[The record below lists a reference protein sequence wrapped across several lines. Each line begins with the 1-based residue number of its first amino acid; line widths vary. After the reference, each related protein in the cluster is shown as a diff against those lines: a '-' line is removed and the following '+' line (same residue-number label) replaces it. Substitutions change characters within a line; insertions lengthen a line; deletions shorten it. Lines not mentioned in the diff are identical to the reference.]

1 MQATEKISAEA
12 MAAYRRTARLR
23 AAADTE
29 RRRQRL
35 EHGRKVARQ
44 AAALLRQRFHVEKVV
59 VFGSLLRPEH
69 FGERSDVDLA
79 LQGLADQDFLSA
91 VAAVTSLDPEIIV
104 DLVAIEQASPA
115 LRQHIEQEGS
125 EI

>member
-1 MQATEKISAEA
+1 MRAIEKISPEA

-23 AAADTE
+23 AAADTK

-35 EHGRKVARQ
+35 EHGLKVARQ
-44 AAALLRQRFHVEKVV
+44 AATLLRQRFHVENVV

-79 LQGLADQDFLSA
+79 VQGLADQDFLSA
-91 VAAVTSLDPEIIV
+91 VAAVTSLDPEIMV
-104 DLVAIEQASPA
+104 DLVAIEQASSS
-115 LRQHIEQEGS
+115 LRQHLEQEGRQ
-125 EI
+125 I

>member
-1 MQATEKISAEA
+1 MRAIEKISPET

-23 AAADTE
+23 AAADTK
-29 RRRQRL
+29 RRRQRH
-35 EHGRKVARQ
+35 EHGLKVARQ
-44 AAALLRQRFHVEKVV
+44 AATLLRQRFHVKNVV

-79 LQGLADQDFLSA
+79 VQGLAEQDFLSA
-91 VAAVTSLDPEIIV
+91 VAAVTSLDPEIII
-104 DLVAIEQASPA
+104 DLVAIEQASPS
-115 LRQHIEQEGS
+115 LRQHLEQEGR